1 MYVVTETLHGLET
14 GDTVEFSG
22 DESTQE
28 FNKNYLVTSAPTSN
42 TYTITPVTDYGSLN
56 TPGQSMYD
64 GYLYIQLEDQ
74 QSGNNVIME
83 DDSDLMMEASN
94 YLKSKVISFA
104 NTFRADV
111 TNWDSPFSGGI
122 LNEDGTEILLER
134 GGSFLYPS
142 IQFPEGETG
151 VISIDVSFNS
161 DILLEDD
168 NGTYGWGYLLD
179 ETSAGQGN
187 GPQRFISLEE
197 DTEGPNRQYESIPI
211 VDTHVIETWYN
222 STRNHLISE
231 DGTDRF
237 MMEDESLL
245 ALDTIQV
252 TYDNRF
258 CKHIEL
264 FTHYN
269 QFVTEEGQYLIN
281 EDSTGPG
288 TANNYFLVEDQY
300 GVSDNNEFTP
310 IFDLWEST
318 HWHLRGEDGSHI
330 WNEDGTRMLLEF
342 GSIKAPLVELETEHY
357 DTMGWHLRGES
368 DEYVEYED
376 GTYALIEQTALG
388 DATDNHIEKIVFDP
402 VSYTHLTLPTIC
414 SV

>member
-1 MYVVTETLHGLET
+1 MY
-14 GDTVEFSG
+14 
-22 DESTQE
+22 
-28 FNKNYLVTSAPTSN
+28 K
-42 TYTITPVTDYGSLN
+42 
-56 TPGQSMYD
+56 
-64 GYLYIQLEDQ
+64 
-74 QSGNNVIME
+74 
-83 DDSDLMMEASN
+83 
-94 YLKSKVISFA
+94 
-104 NTFRADV
+104 
-111 TNWDSPFSGGI
+111 
-122 LNEDGTEILLER
+122 
-134 GGSFLYPS
+134 
-142 IQFPEGETG
+142 
-151 VISIDVSFNS
+151 
-161 DILLEDD
+161 
-168 NGTYGWGYLLD
+168 
-179 ETSAGQGN
+179 
-187 GPQRFISLEE
+187 
-197 DTEGPNRQYESIPI
+197 RQ
-211 VDTHVIETWYN
+211 
-222 STRNHLISE
+222 
-231 DGTDRF
+231 
-237 MMEDESLL
+237 EDESLL

-388 DATDNHIEKIVFDP
+388 DATDNHIEKIVFDLYETQYWHLLQEDGITHTELEDGTRLLTENVNIKP
-402 VSYTHLTLPTIC
+402 TELEAMSGSVIRLGKQIGVQTPIHNYLYSILLPHKDGVSGEE
-414 SV
+414 